1 METIYETMEGNMDT
15 RQDIVN
21 KIASNVKFLRIN
33 TKVEEPIT
41 GKVRYMSQRQ
51 LAEFIGSITQQVSKF
66 ELAKNQMSAI
76 QLYKVSKLFEVSVDS
91 LFGDLTKSDYKK
103 TIKQDIYCL

>member
-1 METIYETMEGNMDT
+1 MET

-21 KIASNVKFLRIN
+21 TIASNVKFLRIN

-103 TIKQDIYCL
+103 TIKQDIYA

>member
-1 METIYETMEGNMDT
+1 MEGNMDT
-15 RQDIVN
+15 RQDIIN
-21 KIASNVKFLRIN
+21 TIASNVKFLRIN

-103 TIKQDIYCL
+103 TIKQDIYA

>member
-1 METIYETMEGNMDT
+1 MDT

-21 KIASNVKFLRIN
+21 TIASNVKFLRIN

-103 TIKQDIYCL
+103 TIKQDIYA

>member
-1 METIYETMEGNMDT
+1 MEGNMDT

-21 KIASNVKFLRIN
+21 TIASNVKFLRIN

-103 TIKQDIYCL
+103 TIKQDIYA

>member
-1 METIYETMEGNMDT
+1 MDT
-15 RQDIVN
+15 RQEIMN
-21 KIASNVKFLRIN
+21 TIASNIKFLRIN

-103 TIKQDIYCL
+103 TIKQDIYA

>member
-1 METIYETMEGNMDT
+1 MEGNMDT

-21 KIASNVKFLRIN
+21 TIASNVKFLRIN

-66 ELAKNQMSAI
+66 ELGKNQMSAI
-76 QLYKVSKLFEVSVDS
+76 QIYKVSKLFEVSVDS
-91 LFGDLTKSDYKK
+91 LFGDLTKSIYKK
-103 TIKQDIYCL
+103 TIKQDIYAE

>member
-1 METIYETMEGNMDT
+1 MEGNMDT

-21 KIASNVKFLRIN
+21 TIASNVKFLRIN

-66 ELAKNQMSAI
+66 ELGKNQMSAI

-103 TIKQDIYCL
+103 TIKQDIYA